1 MKTERRMIQMPVA
14 KIEVR
19 KDDDG
24 KQTIK
29 GYAAVFYDGS
39 EGTEYKLWRGMK
51 ERIAPGAFDDVL
63 AADVRALF
71 NHDVNFVLGRT
82 AAGTAK
88 IFVDSRGLGF
98 EITPPASRADVIEAL
113 ERGDVTG
120 SSFTFS
126 VYGEGGKTS
135 YTEEGEYEI
144 RTIEK
149 VSALLDVSPVT
160 FPAYEGTDAYIRSM
174 NITEKQ
180 DIEEERKRQRQPSKQ
195 ARATA
200 QAQDMAIRM
209 ATRK

>member
-1 MKTERRMIQMPVA
+1 MKTERRMIQMPTA

-24 KQTIK
+24 KQTVK
-29 GYAAVFYDGS
+29 GYAAVFYDGTP
-39 EGTEYKLWRGMK
+39 GTEYELWPGLV

-63 AADVRALF
+63 SADVRALF

-82 AAGTAK
+82 SAGTARV
-88 IFVDSRGLGF
+88 FVDSHGLGF

-120 SSFTFS
+120 SSFTFD
-126 VYGEGGKTS
+126 VYSEGGKLS
-135 YTEEGEYEI
+135 YEVEGDHEV

-149 VSALLDVSPVT
+149 VARLLDVGPVT
-160 FPAYEGTDAYIRSM
+160 FPAYEGTEAYARDAGEAKKDVEQRHD
-174 NITEKQ
+174 EA
-180 DIEEERKRQRQPSKQ
+180 RKLKQ
-195 ARATA
+195 ASATA